1 MTEATA
7 NSNSKLKL
15 IIGGS
20 LGGLL
25 AIGIVGFLI
34 YNHAYHRH

>member
-1 MTEATA
+1 MIGEMRPRKRA
-7 NSNSKLKL
+7 L

-25 AIGIVGFLI
+25 GPVLHPPARP
-34 YNHAYHRH
+34 AK